1 MRKLILLVT
10 CLLIFTSTAFS
21 VEAFPESFKQS
32 VVRIETPEGNLGT
45 GFFISDSVFFN
56 MGYFLVTNK
65 HMVKSIITQEYFDSV
80 FIRCNVLKDDKVIAT
95 QDRATL
101 YLRHKGTSFYIE
113 HPDKNI
119 DLVIILIGPFLK
131 DKGNIFNYNPV
142 GWTGKYIFS
151 TKVHQIANRTQMDSL
166 KIGDGTDVQ
175 IIGFSFQ
182 NKDLPQFHISRFG
195 HVALFSKETITQ
207 DIIVPMGD
215 CVCKVPMTSE
225 WLIIDI
231 TARPGDSGGPVLA
244 WPENSKSPWIIG
256 IVQGGSSINEV
267 CLSHPSYYLWDL
279 LGQTRKFVERV
290 RSGDI
295 PLEEEE

>member
-1 MRKLILLVT
+1 MRSMILLTV
-10 CLLIFTSTAFS
+10 CLMLSTSSVFS
-21 VEAFPESFKQS
+21 IQALPEPRKQS
-32 VVRIETPEGNLGT
+32 VVRIETTEGNLGT
-45 GFFISDSVFFN
+45 GFFISDSVIFN
-56 MGYFLVTNK
+56 AGLFLVTNK
-65 HMVKSIITQEYFDSV
+65 HVVKSRITQEYFDSV

-95 QDRATL
+95 HDRATL
-101 YLRHKGTSFYIE
+101 YLKYGGKNLYYE

-119 DLVIILIGPFLK
+119 DLVIILFGPVLR
-131 DKGNIFNYNPV
+131 DENNILNFNPV
-142 GWTGKYIFS
+142 GWTEKYILS
-151 TKVHQIANRTQMDSL
+151 TKVLSVAKRIQMDSL

-195 HVALFSKETITQ
+195 HVALFSKEPITQ
-207 DIIVPMGD
+207 DILIPIGD

-231 TARPGDSGGPVLA
+231 TSRPGDSGSPVLT
-244 WPENSKSPWIIG
+244 WPENSKIPWIIG

-267 CLSHPSYYLWDL
+267 CLSHPSYYIWDL
-279 LGQTRKFVERV
+279 LDPLRKIVEGL

-295 PLEEEE
+295 PFKDK